1 MADNKTSIVLT
12 ADDKTRAAFDS
23 AKRNLDGLT
32 SVAGKLNSVLGAVG
46 IGASLGGL
54 ATFVKGSIDAAD
66 NMRDLAIATGT
77 SVEALARYQL
87 AAKQSGTD
95 IETVAKAM
103 GKLSVYMAKNSEEAA
118 SLGITARDPA
128 QALAQLADVLAQ
140 VEDPAQRNALA
151 MNVLG
156 RSYAEVMPLL
166 AQGGD
171 ELRKQADAA
180 GPYAKRMADL
190 ADKADRFNDSLA
202 ALAQQGSA
210 ALLPM
215 VDAFLDMADAAT
227 QAAEGLEGV
236 DAALAGLGQAG
247 TVGQTVAV
255 VWANVAYVF
264 EQVGTEIGGIAAQ
277 IAALARGDF
286 QGAGA
291 IGKMMKDD
299 AAKARAELDAL
310 EKRIMTF
317 KAAARA
323 PSQSGAKAR
332 TGGAFDVAGLGGAG
346 KKTAAAKTP
355 ALDQI
360 DPYGKQRQQ
369 AEAEALRKT
378 VEAQNAAFD
387 AMADM
392 RNDQIAQDEKA
403 AAALG
408 RMREAMI
415 DVIDPIQRYREELD
429 KVDALVEAGLFTSE
443 QAAAARLYW
452 QEQMD
457 AAAGFGKLVQD
468 DAKKTADIGREMGM
482 TFTSAF
488 EDAVIAGKDFQDV
501 LESIGQDITRIFLR
515 KMVTEPLADAVSGVF
530 KGFDFGGIFGG
541 ARAAGGPVA
550 GGSAYLVGERGPELF
565 VPKSSGDIMSNAA
578 MQGSRAV
585 VINMNVQ
592 ASDAGSFRRSM
603 GQIKADLA
611 FAVGSAQRNM

>member
-429 KVDALVEAGLFTSE
+429 KVDALVEAGLFTPE

-468 DAKKTADIGREMGM
+468 DAKKTADIGRELGM
-482 TFTSAF
+482 TFISAF

>member
-1 MADNKTSIVLT
+1 
-12 ADDKTRAAFDS
+12 
-23 AKRNLDGLT
+23 
-32 SVAGKLNSVLGAVG
+32 
-46 IGASLGGL
+46 
-54 ATFVKGSIDAAD
+54 
-66 NMRDLAIATGT
+66 MRDLAIATGT

-103 GKLSVYMAKNSEEAA
+103 GKLSVFMAQNSEEAA

-128 QALAQLADVLAQ
+128 KALAQLADVLAK

-151 MNVLG
+151 MKVLG
-156 RSYAEVMPLL
+156 RSYTDVMPLL

-180 GPYAKRMADL
+180 GPYAKGMADL
-190 ADKADRFNDSLA
+190 ADKADRFNDALA

-215 VDAFLDMADAAT
+215 VEAFLDLSDAAF
-227 QAAEGLEGV
+227 QAGEGLEGF

-247 TVGQTVAV
+247 TVGQTIAV
-255 VWANVAYVF
+255 VWANVSYVF
-264 EQVGTEIGGIAAQ
+264 KQVGTEIGGIAAQ
-277 IAALARGDF
+277 IAALARLDIK
-286 QGAGA
+286 GAGS

-323 PSQSGAKAR
+323 PAQSGAKTRA
-332 TGGAFDVAGLGGAG
+332 GGAFDVAGLMGDGR
-346 KKTAAAKTP
+346 KKGAAKKP

-408 RMREAMI
+408 RMRETMI

-429 KVDALVEAGLFTSE
+429 KVDALVDAGLFTPE

-468 DAKKTADIGREMGM
+468 DAKKTADIGRELGM

-488 EDAVIAGKDFQDV
+488 EDAVIAGKDFQSV

-530 KGFDFGGIFGG
+530 KGFDFGSIFGG
-541 ARAAGGPVA
+541 ARASGGPVA
-550 GGSAYLVGERGPELF
+550 GGTAYLVGERGPELF
-565 VPKSSGDIMSNAA
+565 VPKSSGDIMPNAA

>member
-23 AKRNLDGLT
+23 ARRNLDGLT

-46 IGASLGGL
+46 VGASLGGL

-156 RSYAEVMPLL
+156 RGYADFMPLL

-286 QGAGA
+286 QGAGS
-291 IGKMMKDD
+291 IGKMMKED

-317 KAAARA
+317 KATARA
-323 PSQSGAKAR
+323 PSQSGAKAK
-332 TGGAFDVAGLGGAG
+332 TGGAFDVAGIIGDDEAGKMQKTLAKAFDTKPLDDYLLKFQDRRQKIVAEYAKLKADLTGPDTSQASDTPYTDLSYELTKGRGALAAGDAVGAG
-346 KKTAAAKTP
+346 IAAERAKAMLESNKDQLGSSMAGYFAEQIKAYELSIVDAEEKAATAAADALKRS
-355 ALDQI
+355 LDQAAQEVAAM
-360 DPYGKQRQQ
+360 DPVHVPL
-369 AEAEALRKT
+369 AT
-378 VEAQNAAFD
+378 D
-387 AMADM
+387 AIAADM
-392 RNDQIAQDEKA
+392 RATIETI
-403 AAALG
+403 
-408 RMREAMI
+408 RRE
-415 DVIDPIQRYREELD
+415 L
-429 KVDALVEAGLFTSE
+429 EANPLRIPVQVTGGGLSG
-443 QAAAARLYW
+443 ASL
-452 QEQMD
+452 
-457 AAAGFGKLVQD
+457 
-468 DAKKTADIGREMGM
+468 
-482 TFTSAF
+482 
-488 EDAVIAGKDFQDV
+488 AV
-501 LESIGQDITRIFLR
+501 
-515 KMVTEPLADAVSGVF
+515 
-530 KGFDFGGIFGG
+530 G
-541 ARAAGGPVA
+541 AR
-550 GGSAYLVGERGPELF
+550 
-565 VPKSSGDIMSNAA
+565 
-578 MQGSRAV
+578 
-585 VINMNVQ
+585 
-592 ASDAGSFRRSM
+592 
-603 GQIKADLA
+603 
-611 FAVGSAQRNM
+611 